1 MKYFLHWNIFNPL
14 DTGPPATS
22 SNKAAGTCWFHSL
35 ILFEKENIARERD
48 VLKLT
53 KLKYDLFHSL
63 LLWNIQLNELFNWV
77 ILFFYDQWII
87 VMNYSKLMA
96 AILNSEWLKTRR
108 GLLADFL
115 RSGRH
120 SDLALAKVIW
130 RNMKTSNTSVIDV
143 NIKLQRKL
151 SFRYTL
157 WIIHG

>member
-1 MKYFLHWNIFNPL
+1 MKYFLHWNIF
-14 DTGPPATS
+14 
-22 SNKAAGTCWFHSL
+22 
-35 ILFEKENIARERD
+35 RD

-108 GLLADFL
+108 GLLTDFL

-130 RNMKTSNTSVIDV
+130 RVKKHEDIKHLCNRCEYKAPTQT
-143 NIKLQRKL
+143 KLQIHIMDN
-151 SFRYTL
+151 T
-157 WIIHG
+157 WIIDLEINQCYYIHIIFWHKKLEY